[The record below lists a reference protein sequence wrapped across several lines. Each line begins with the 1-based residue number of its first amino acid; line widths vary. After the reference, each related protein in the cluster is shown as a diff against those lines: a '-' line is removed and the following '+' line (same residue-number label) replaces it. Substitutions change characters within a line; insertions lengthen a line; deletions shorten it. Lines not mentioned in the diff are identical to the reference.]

1 MYDFRKQES
10 SSKLCAVCF
19 IARWCHQTWTHWAFK
34 VYLECE
40 ILLAC
45 LFTICAKL
53 LQKKKR
59 RFVLLWEATPVWSK
73 GRMCT
78 PCPVYLRHCE
88 LYGFNFCD
96 WQMQKQIEA
105 TNVPRYQSLRH
116 GIGDTVQQR
125 RNMGNWSVVQ
135 GDQWSRLGTLKGLWS
150 LSDPKQSYPRERNR
164 QKTIYWTS
172 KRK

>member
-1 MYDFRKQES
+1 MTLSTTLENRNHHQNCVQYDLLPDDVTRHEHTGPLKSVFNMRQITAKKEDLFCLEKQR
-10 SSKLCAVCF
+10 L
-19 IARWCHQTWTHWAFK
+19 
-34 VYLECE
+34 YDL
-40 ILLAC
+40 
-45 LFTICAKL
+45 
-53 LQKKKR
+53 
-59 RFVLLWEATPVWSK
+59 
-73 GRMCT
+73 RMCT

-88 LYGFNFCD
+88 LCGFNFCD

-164 QKTIYWTS
+164 QKTIYRTS